1 MFGRAWWV
9 GAVLTAGLAQA
20 GTPREYAFGG
30 PEPQKVVAS
39 PPPRFAAGAS
49 TGPWAWMEL
58 GTIASPPNNYEMTLA
73 QWTQLTAGW
82 GFDAGPVHLR
92 PAASFQLAYNL
103 GLLDTPS
110 SSRFEPGPVA
120 LSLAASNLLDDERH
134 TGLRLTPAL
143 GLTIP
148 TQVGAEIPWSTF
160 SMALQLERRFGPV
173 ELAWRAQAGKPFF
186 PAPAPCLQP
195 IFCSVSRNPIN
206 WFLVN
211 SLQGEGW
218 ITPSLSVGLR
228 LGLEVA
234 WNQLLPGGLGI
245 PAQTVADTR
254 LSTSG
259 HAWISWAFVRLFGLS
274 ADLFNV
280 QSFRRADGTVR
291 VPFFSFERPDQ
302 LRVSLS
308 LWFRTDFALAR
319 NWLER

>member
-1 MFGRAWWV
+1 MGRAWWV

-30 PEPQKVVAS
+30 PEPQPVVAP
-39 PPPRFAAGAS
+39 PPPRFAAGAV
-49 TGPWAWMEL
+49 TGPWTWMEL
-58 GTIASPPNNYEMTLA
+58 GTIASPPSPLDMTLA
-73 QWTQLTAGW
+73 QWTTLTAGW

-92 PAASFQLAYNL
+92 PSARFQLAYNFVL
-103 GLLDTPS
+103 PDTVSGL
-110 SSRFEPGPVA
+110 RFEPGPVA

-143 GLTIP
+143 GVTIP
-148 TQVGAEIPWSTF
+148 TQFGEEIPWSTF
-160 SMALQLERRFGPV
+160 TMALQLERRFGPV

-186 PAPAPCLQP
+186 PTPAPCPQP
-195 IFCSVSRNPIN
+195 IFCSVTRNPIN
-206 WFLVN
+206 WYLEN

-218 ITPSLSVGLR
+218 ITPSLSMGLR
-228 LGLEVA
+228 LGVAVA
-234 WNQLLPGGLGI
+234 WNQLLPGGAGI

-274 ADLFNV
+274 ADLSSV
-280 QSFRRADGTVR
+280 QSLRRADGAVR
-291 VPFFSFERPDQ
+291 VPFFSFDQPTQ

-308 LWFRTDFALAR
+308 LWFRSDFALAR